1 MALNEKSVLARN
13 NEMMFTSMDHEIV
26 VLNIARNNYI
36 GLDEIG
42 GRIWELL
49 KTPLQVN
56 ELCRQLSQEYEASV
70 ERIEAGVLPFLADME
85 SEGMIQDVTPRG
97 DNDNDV

>member
-1 MALNEKSVLARN
+1 MAIDENTVMVRN

-26 VLNIARNNYI
+26 VLNMARNNYI

-49 KTPLQVN
+49 KIPRRVN
-56 ELCRQLSQEYEASV
+56 ELCRQLSQEYEASA
-70 ERIEAGVLPFLADME
+70 ERIEAGVLPFLAELE
-85 SEGMIQDVTPRG
+85 SEGMIQDVTLRG
-97 DNDNDV
+97 DNDV